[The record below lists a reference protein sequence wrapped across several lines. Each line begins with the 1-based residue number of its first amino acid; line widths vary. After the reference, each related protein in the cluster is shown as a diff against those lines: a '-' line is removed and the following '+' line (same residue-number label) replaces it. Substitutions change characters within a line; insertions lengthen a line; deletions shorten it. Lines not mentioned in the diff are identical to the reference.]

1 MKVLLLN
8 GSPHADGCTAA
19 ALREVAST
27 LECEGVETEI
37 LHVVGQPIRGCTA
50 CRRCKENPGRCVF
63 DDDLVNRVLEKMEHD
78 VNISVKEGVAT
89 ESDALAIKVKANEA
103 NMMKTKAT
111 HGLVLA

>member
-63 DDDLVNRVLEKMEHD
+63 DDDLVNRVLEK
-78 VNISVKEGVAT
+78 KEQPMLGGNAY
-89 ESDALAIKVKANEA
+89 AGI
-103 NMMKTKAT
+103 
-111 HGLVLA
+111 